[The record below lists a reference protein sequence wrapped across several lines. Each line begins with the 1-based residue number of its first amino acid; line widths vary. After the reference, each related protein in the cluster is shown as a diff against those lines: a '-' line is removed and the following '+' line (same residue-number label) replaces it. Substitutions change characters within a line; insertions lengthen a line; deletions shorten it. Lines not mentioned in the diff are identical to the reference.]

1 MIARRAQANVG
12 QLLGLSIAAFA
23 ASTMACPAGP
33 CAPEI
38 AAMEARL
45 NANVAAIAR
54 SGPTAPESAGARLHH
69 QPTPSSI
76 AAAERELGEIPPEA
90 NQTITEAMAK
100 AQKADQAGDKAACEQ
115 ALEEVER
122 TIPKTR
128 QGLENDRVGR
138 E

>member
-1 MIARRAQANVG
+1 MTARRAQANAG

-23 ASTMACPAGP
+23 ASTMVCAAGP

-54 SGPTAPESAGARLHH
+54 NGPGGPESADALLHH

-90 NQTITEAMAK
+90 KQTITKAMAN
-100 AQKADQAGDKAACEQ
+100 AQEADRAGDKAACEQ

-128 QGLENDRVGR
+128 QGLEIAPQN
-138 E
+138 

>member
-12 QLLGLSIAAFA
+12 PLLGLSIATFV
-23 ASTMACPAGP
+23 ASTMVCAAGP

-54 SGPTAPESAGARLHH
+54 SGPSAPESAGALEHH
-69 QPTPSSI
+69 QPTPGSI
-76 AAAERELGEIPPEA
+76 AAAERKLGEIPPEA
-90 NQTITEAMAK
+90 NEIITAKAMAK
-100 AQKADQAGDKAACEQ
+100 AQEADAAGDKAACEQ

-122 TIPKTR
+122 TIR
-128 QGLENDRVGR
+128 H
-138 E
+138 

>member
-12 QLLGLSIAAFA
+12 PLLGLSIAAFV
-23 ASTMACPAGP
+23 ASTMACAAGP

-54 SGPTAPESAGARLHH
+54 SGPSAPESAGALEHH
-69 QPTPSSI
+69 QPTPGSI
-76 AAAERELGEIPPEA
+76 AAAERKLGEIPPEA
-90 NQTITEAMAK
+90 NEIITKAMAK
-100 AQKADQAGDKAACEQ
+100 AQEADAAGDKAACEQ

-122 TIPKTR
+122 TIR
-128 QGLENDRVGR
+128 H
-138 E
+138 